1 MNKIYLAGERGLL
14 GTCIK
19 KRLIDQE
26 IDHVSTNSHD
36 LDLRDA
42 SSVDNY
48 FEKHRPSHTILSAAK
63 TGGLFSNQRSPLDF
77 IEDNLKIQFNVFKAA
92 YNSNCKKVTFVAS
105 STIYPESAIQPY
117 KEEALFTGKLHS
129 SIASYAHAK
138 LIGIHAAKI
147 YNEQFDMD
155 IRCIIPCNLYGPS
168 DKFDAENKHVIPALI
183 DKFIEAKELGLP
195 AVSMHG
201 SGRARREFLY
211 AEDAA
216 KFIVDINLNL
226 ETEKWL
232 HHSDPGHFSINLGC
246 KNDIEISELA
256 KEISDLVG
264 YEGNILFNIDQN
276 DGALTKKVDASRAFS
291 LGWQANTPLQLG
303 LRKTLEARLKGNQ

>member
-1 MNKIYLAGERGLL
+1 MNIYLAGERGLL

-19 KRLIDQE
+19 KRLIEQE

-36 LDLRDA
+36 LDLRDE
-42 SSVDNY
+42 SSVHSY
-48 FEKHRPSHTILSAAK
+48 FEKHRPSHTILCAAK

-92 YNSNCKKVTFVAS
+92 HSTNCKKVTFVAS

-138 LIGIHAAKI
+138 LMGIHAAKI
-147 YNEQFDMD
+147 YNEQLDMD
-155 IRCIIPCNLYGPS
+155 IRCVIPCNLYGPS

-183 DKFIEAKELGLP
+183 DKFIQAKELGLSSVYLP
-195 AVSMHG
+195 G
-201 SGRARREFLY
+201 TGRARREFLY

-216 KFIVDINLNL
+216 RFIVDTNLDLNK
-226 ETEKWL
+226 EKWVDRA
-232 HHSDPGHFSINLGC
+232 DPEYFSMNLGYM
-246 KNDIEISELA
+246 NDIEISELA

-264 YEGNILFNIDQN
+264 YDGKILFNIDQN

-291 LGWQANTPLQLG
+291 LGWQANTTLQLG